1 MRNDEVQLLI
11 VLAVLT
17 RIAQGHSAAVEH
29 VAEAAALDV
38 DKAGDLGDVRQLA
51 RRHGVVDIGGD
62 AERRSDLAGQQAA
75 KVRGVRLAEVVVH
88 KGMAQVFVHK
98 VAARLQAEDKAA
110 AANNGC
116 KLLRMHAA
124 AVEEI
129 ADDGQTH
136 RHLIADAMI
145 LLQCSG
151 IMLQILLQ
159 KLLRPVVERQL
170 RAGGAGIDDQKLHS
184 AFSSRLLLISAQTSS
199 E

>member
-1 MRNDEVQLLI
+1 MRDDKVQLLI
-11 VLAVLT
+11 MLAVLT
-17 RIAQGHSAAVEH
+17 RIAQGHGAAVEH
-29 VAEAAALDV
+29 MAEAAALDV
-38 DKAGDLGDVRQLA
+38 DKAGDLGDVCQLA
-51 RRHGVVDIGGD
+51 GRHGVVDIGGD

-75 KVRGVRLAEVVVH
+75 EVRGVRLAEVVVH

-124 AVEEI
+124 AVEKI